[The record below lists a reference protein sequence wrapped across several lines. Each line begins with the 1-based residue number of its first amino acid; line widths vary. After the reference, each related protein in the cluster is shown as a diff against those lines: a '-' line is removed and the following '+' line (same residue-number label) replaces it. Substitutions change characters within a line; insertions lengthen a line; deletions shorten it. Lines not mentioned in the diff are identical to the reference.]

1 VRWSASAVANGLFF
15 LSPSAAVE
23 PARAAK
29 AVRVLGRSGST
40 LARPWPIA
48 RWAMVRFMV
57 LAKGLSP
64 AGIEDDQAQLMRRF
78 DCDQHPV

>member
-1 VRWSASAVANGLFF
+1 
-15 LSPSAAVE
+15 
-23 PARAAK
+23 
-29 AVRVLGRSGST
+29 
-40 LARPWPIA
+40 
-48 RWAMVRFMV
+48 MVRFMV